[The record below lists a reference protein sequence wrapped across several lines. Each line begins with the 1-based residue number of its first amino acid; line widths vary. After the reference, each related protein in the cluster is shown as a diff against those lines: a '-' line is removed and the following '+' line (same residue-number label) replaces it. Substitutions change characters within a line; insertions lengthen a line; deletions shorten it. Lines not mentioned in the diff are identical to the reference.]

1 MLRTRIILI
10 VITAAVVAVIFFLPK
25 VVVQNEKEL
34 ASEQHADTVTAHTPV
49 SKSDQSSINRLRN
62 QFGTKKNSIFAD
74 SLWQLYTSIGKFD
87 SAAWFAE
94 QSASFSKTTESYLD
108 SFEDETRKAN
118 TLKLLEL

>member
-10 VITAAVVAVIFFLPK
+10 VITAAVVALIFFLPK

-34 ASEQHADTVTAHTPV
+34 ASDDHADPKDTVSVHTVV
-49 SKSDQSSINRLRN
+49 SENDQASINRLRN
-62 QFGTKKNSIFAD
+62 KFQTKKNSIFAD

-94 QSASFSKTTESYLD
+94 QS
-108 SFEDETRKAN
+108 
-118 TLKLLEL
+118 